1 MPVPD
6 SVVKRD
12 HGDSL
17 AGARREVTAPT
28 GWTRKPLVLG
38 TRKPAIHAKI
48 GGLPCRRARAGA
60 GARRGAALRPSA
72 SCDAAPRTSA
82 LPPTYRR
89 STTVVR
95 LCTFEIKEAEDL
107 IKHHEAGP
115 A

>member
-1 MPVPD
+1 MCLRLRPEPND
-6 SVVKRD
+6 D
-12 HGDSL
+12 P
-17 AGARREVTAPT
+17 AI
-28 GWTRKPLVLG
+28 LG
-38 TRKPAIHAKI
+38 TALSRVVRPSGTVLPVANHIHYKQAVRPQPLRRTPRTWR
-48 GGLPCRRARAGA
+48 LP
-60 GARRGAALRPSA
+60 RGAPLRPST

-89 STTVVR
+89 STIVVR